1 MIKIQLKE
9 LVFARSGDKGD
20 VSNIGLMAKSKNIYD
35 FLVKNVTPERVKEIF
50 KGMIKGGIEIYP
62 MPNIESLE
70 IILRRALGGGAT
82 CTLRFDQ
89 TGKSMGQALLRMEV
103 QVDERLLKEAES
115 TDKEI
120 LRRYSPISGS
130 GSRQPLKP

>member
-1 MIKIQLKE
+1 MVVTTQLKE
-9 LVFARSGDKGD
+9 LAFARSGDKGD

-35 FLVKNVTPERVKEIF
+35 FLLKTISPERVKEHF
-50 KGMIKGGIEIYP
+50 KGMIKGEVAIYSI
-62 MPNIESLE
+62 PNIESLE

-120 LRRYSPISGS
+120 LSRYSPVNRSNG
-130 GSRQPLKP
+130 

>member
-1 MIKIQLKE
+1 MARVEIRE
-9 LVFARSGDKGD
+9 LAFARSGDKGD
-20 VSNIGLMAKSKNIYD
+20 VSNIGLMAKSKDIYE
-35 FLVKNVTPERVKEIF
+35 FLTKAITPERIKDHF
-50 KGMIKGGIEIYP
+50 RGMIKGDVEIYP

-103 QVDERLLKEAES
+103 QVEDRLLEEAREVDQDILKQYSVMKEGPTLS
-115 TDKEI
+115 
-120 LRRYSPISGS
+120 
-130 GSRQPLKP
+130 